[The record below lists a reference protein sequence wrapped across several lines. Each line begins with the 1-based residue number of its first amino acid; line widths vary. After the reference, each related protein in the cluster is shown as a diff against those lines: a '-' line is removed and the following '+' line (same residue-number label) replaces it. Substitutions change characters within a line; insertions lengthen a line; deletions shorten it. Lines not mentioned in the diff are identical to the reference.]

1 MCSVSDIIAFTEQEI
16 SLLSDCRELLYVH
29 EPNLA
34 SLLDS
39 RVEDL
44 EMLAGIVGRSASL
57 IIDLGFSPL
66 ARSVDTLAAKL
77 SNQGIE
83 EVVNLPA
90 KASLGRSYTISKLH
104 LYGFL
109 RKIAQMQ
116 GYLFVHR
123 ERILVCYH
131 AILFSLMAEDLYIS
145 IISDSLGNEGWARR
159 ATKDLVLMWE
169 QRSNAQ
175 ADSFAPLMQ
184 QLWEVRHTLVP
195 VLGTLMGTVELL
207 QLSFR
212 LPPMWHDFLHDRGK
226 DEEVVYALDEF
237 LFSLSFEQLNN
248 LQEIMQEQLLNTV
261 SREEAHRLLGLRPNQ
276 LLEGPDEEDLPA
288 IRLYRSFL
296 RRNALARLRRDSA
309 RPGPRRTLEQ
319 LLLLYLWSKDTQF

>member
-1 MCSVSDIIAFTEQEI
+1 MCYEQI
-16 SLLSDCRELLYVH
+16 KKKS
-29 EPNLA
+29 
-34 SLLDS
+34 
-39 RVEDL
+39 
-44 EMLAGIVGRSASL
+44 
-57 IIDLGFSPL
+57 FSCL
-66 ARSVDTLAAKL
+66 QVRGCIAKL

-116 GYLFVHR
+116 EYLSVHR

-145 IISDSLGNEGWARR
+145 IISDSLGNEEWARR

-195 VLGTLMGTVELL
+195 VLGTLLGTVELL

-237 LFSLSFEQLNN
+237 LFSLSYEQLNN
-248 LQEIMQEQLLNTV
+248 LQEIMQEQLLTAF
-261 SREEAHRLLGLRPNQ
+261 S
-276 LLEGPDEEDLPA
+276 
-288 IRLYRSFL
+288 S
-296 RRNALARLRRDSA
+296 
-309 RPGPRRTLEQ
+309 
-319 LLLLYLWSKDTQF
+319 

>member
-1 MCSVSDIIAFTEQEI
+1 MSDMIAFTEQEQT
-16 SLLSDCRELLYVH
+16 LLADCREILLMH
-29 EPNLA
+29 EPTLA
-34 SLLDS
+34 SLLDG

-44 EMLAGIVGRSASL
+44 QVLAGIVGRSASL
-57 IIDLGFSPL
+57 TTDLGFSPS
-66 ARSVDTLAAKL
+66 ARSVETLAAKL

-83 EVVNLPA
+83 EVVNLPV
-90 KASLGRSYTISKLH
+90 KASLGRSFTISKLH

-109 RKIAQMQ
+109 RKIAQKHDCLQ
-116 GYLFVHR
+116 PYR
-123 ERILVCYH
+123 EAILGCYH

-145 IISDSLGNEGWARR
+145 IISDSLGNESWTNR
-159 ATKDLVLMWE
+159 ATEDLVCMWE
-169 QRSNAQ
+169 KRSNAQ

-195 VLGTLMGTVELL
+195 VLGTLLGTVELL

-212 LPPMWHDFLHDRGK
+212 LPPLWHAFLHDRGG
-226 DEEVVYALDEF
+226 DEEVVLALDEF
-237 LFSLSFEQLNN
+237 LFSLSFEQLKN
-248 LQEIMQEQLLNTV
+248 LQERMQDRHVQAV
-261 SREEAHRLLGLRPNQ
+261 SREDAHQLLGLRPNQ

-296 RRNALARLRRDSA
+296 RRNALARLRRESD

-319 LLLLYLWSKDTQF
+319 LLLLYLWSKDSQI